1 MRIYLAPME
10 GVTGFIYRNAY
21 HAFFHNL
28 DKYFTPFLKP
38 HTKRDLTTKEKN
50 EILPG
55 NNKNMNVVPQILTNH
70 ADGFINTSLKL
81 KNYGYKEVNLNLGC
95 PSKTV
100 VSKNRGSGFLSQ
112 TKLLTEFL
120 DEIFSRLDMDI
131 SIKTR
136 IGKISPDEFYG
147 LMEIFNQFPLKEL
160 IIHPRLQ
167 TDYYKNT
174 PNWEIFSWA
183 NKESRAPVCYNGN
196 LFTLTDYKNFT
207 ESFPDVGTIMLGRGL
222 IANPALAQDIL
233 SQMNTL
239 SLDTLKAFHDRL
251 YMDYQNYL
259 SGAVNVLFRMKE
271 LWSYMGFLFS
281 DSEKCRKKIWKSQ
294 NLPEYEAA
302 VKRLFEDHELI
313 EGAGYRPMC

>member
-21 HAFFHNL
+21 YSIFHNL

-38 HTKRDLTTKEKN
+38 HTKRDLTTKERN
-50 EILPG
+50 EILPE
-55 NNKNMNVVPQILTNH
+55 NNENMYVVPQILTNH
-70 ADGFINTSLKL
+70 AEGFINTSLKL
-81 KNYGYKEVNLNLGC
+81 KTYGYKEVNLNLGC

-112 TKLLTEFL
+112 TKLLSEFL
-120 DEIFSRLDMDI
+120 DEIFSHLDMDI

-136 IGKISPDEFYG
+136 IGKNSPDEFYE
-147 LMEIFNQFPLKEL
+147 LIEIFNRFPLKEL

-174 PNWEIFSWA
+174 PNLEMFSWA
-183 NKESRAPVCYNGN
+183 SNESKAPVCYNGN
-196 LFTLTDYKNFT
+196 LFTLKDYKNFT
-207 ESFPDVGTIMLGRGL
+207 KSFPDVDTIMLGRGM

-239 SLDTLKAFHDRL
+239 TLDMLKEFHYRL
-251 YMDYQNYL
+251 YMDFQNYL

-294 NLPEYEAA
+294 NFSEYEAA
-302 VKRLFEDHELI
+302 VKSLFEDHELV
-313 EGAGYRPMC
+313 EGAGYQPVC

>member
-21 HAFFHNL
+21 YSIFHNL

-38 HTKRDLTTKEKN
+38 HTKRDLTTKERN
-50 EILPG
+50 EILPE
-55 NNKNMNVVPQILTNH
+55 NNENMYVVPQILTNH
-70 ADGFINTSLKL
+70 AEGFINTSLKL
-81 KNYGYKEVNLNLGC
+81 KTYGYKEVNLNLGC

-100 VSKNRGSGFLSQ
+100 VSKNRGSRFLSQ
-112 TKLLTEFL
+112 TKLLSEFL
-120 DEIFSRLDMDI
+120 DEIFSHLDMDI

-136 IGKISPDEFYG
+136 IGKNSPDEFYE
-147 LMEIFNQFPLKEL
+147 LIEIFNRFPLKEL

-174 PNWEIFSWA
+174 PNLEMFSWA
-183 NKESRAPVCYNGN
+183 SNESKAPVCYNGN
-196 LFTLTDYKNFT
+196 LFTLKDYKNFT
-207 ESFPDVGTIMLGRGL
+207 KSFPDVDTIMLGRGM

-239 SLDTLKAFHDRL
+239 TLDMLKEFHYRL
-251 YMDYQNYL
+251 YMDFQNYL

-294 NLPEYEAA
+294 NFSEYEAA
-302 VKRLFEDHELI
+302 VKSLFEDHELV
-313 EGAGYRPMC
+313 EGAGYQPVC